1 MTSLRLVNTR
11 KLLMCDV
18 VIISINLH
26 LKFRLGGLIV
36 SVLISGSSRSGSS
49 PGRRHCV
56 LFLGKTLY
64 PQSASLHPGV

>member
-36 SVLISGSSRSGSS
+36 SVLISGSSRSG
-49 PGRRHCV
+49 
-56 LFLGKTLY
+56 
-64 PQSASLHPGV
+64 